1 MVSVELILGKAF
13 EKLKKSLS
21 VCALLKVSP
30 LLLPESHDP
39 PLVAAFDF
47 QGLLQGQQVQ
57 LERLSS
63 CEPAECV
70 IILVYVQ

>member
-13 EKLKKSLS
+13 EELKKSLGI
-21 VCALLKVSP
+21 CALLQVSP
-30 LLLPESHDP
+30 LLLPQSHDP
-39 PLVAAFDF
+39 PLVGAFDV

-57 LERLSS
+57 LERLPS

-70 IILVYVQ
+70 IILIYVQ